1 MSDKDSRPQKP
12 PIASRLN
19 SIWLR
24 GLALW
29 NYCYT
34 DVWSDTRNTWKVNVV
49 KTLNLSVRSFFNAD
63 LQTRAAAL
71 TYNTLLAIVPAMALL
86 FAIGRGFGFQN
97 LLQNQL
103 FNYFPAQSKAIE
115 AALSFV
121 DSYLAQASEGV
132 FVGVGIVLLL
142 WTLISLLGNVENAFN
157 VIWDVKG
164 GRTIARKVTDYTAIF
179 LILPVLMICASGITI
194 FMSSALQRLLPMALS
209 PVLTWVLD
217 FAPYVLTWFF
227 FAGAY
232 KLIPNAK
239 VKFKNALISG
249 IFAGTG
255 FQVLQWLFVTGQ
267 VYVSKYNA
275 IYGSFAFLPL
285 LLIWMQLA
293 WMICLAGAVLCY
305 SSQNIFQFN
314 FSNNLD
320 KISSDYRR
328 KISVVL
334 ATAVVKHFLRHES
347 PVTVVDFAKYFYIP
361 SRLTSELLDELVEV
375 GLLSRVVLT
384 EDSIGYQP
392 AIPPSDFSLGL
403 LLRRLGHRGT
413 SGFIPEFD
421 SRFSPLMAVSDKI
434 LREAYRHADEVLLGD
449 LPFEDTVSR

>member
-1 MSDKDSRPQKP
+1 M
-12 PIASRLN
+12 N
-19 SIWLR
+19 SLWLR
-24 GLALW
+24 GLAWW

-34 DVWSDTRNTWKVNVV
+34 DVWSDTRNTWKVNIV

-63 LQTRAAAL
+63 LQNRASSL

-103 FNYFPAQSKAIE
+103 FDYFPAQYKAIE

-121 DSYLAQASEGV
+121 DSYLAQASEGI

-142 WTLISLLGNVENAFN
+142 WTLISLLSNVEDAFN
-157 VIWDVKG
+157 VIWDAKG
-164 GRTIARKVTDYTAIF
+164 GRTLARKVTDYTAIF
-179 LILPVLMICASGITI
+179 LILPVLMICASGITL
-194 FMSSALQRLLPMALS
+194 FMSSALQKLLPFPALS
-209 PVLTWVLD
+209 PLLTWVLD

-255 FQVLQWLFVTGQ
+255 FQVLQWVFVTGQ
-267 VYVSKYNA
+267 MYVSKYNA

-347 PVTVVDFAKYFYIP
+347 PITVIDFAKYFYIP
-361 SRLTSELLDELVEV
+361 SRLASELLDEMVGV
-375 GLLSRVVLT
+375 GLLSRVVVT
-384 EDSIGYQP
+384 ADIIGYQP

-403 LLRRLGHRGT
+403 LLKKLGHRGT

-421 SRFSPLMAVSDKI
+421 SRFSRLMAITDKI
-434 LREAYRHADEVLLGD
+434 LGEAYRHADTVLLGE
-449 LPFEDTVSR
+449 LPFEDAVSS